1 MAIDMEIKS
10 ILGNLKSVED
20 HTILDHTL
28 ATLVQ
33 LSWSLASH
41 ARNQNLEDEIEFE
54 IKDHFAPSQNYE
66 KQLVFQRN
74 TKSAGRKKNNLWLSV
89 YSYVIYNFQ
98 N

>member
-28 ATLVQ
+28 ATLVP
-33 LSWSLASH
+33 LSRSLESH
-41 ARNQNLEDEIEFE
+41 VRNQNLEDESEFE

-66 KQLVFQRN
+66 KQLVFQ
-74 TKSAGRKKNNLWLSV
+74 KKTPS
-89 YSYVIYNFQ
+89 
-98 N
+98 